1 MSAAVTATSATT
13 PKKMIKP
20 LFYSDRSHPVGA
32 HDVICGKKC
41 EHHVGNRSF
50 RQLVLELAPQYQ
62 TTSTRDT
69 KKQIIGVI
77 IDRVRARGGHF
88 VKESDDL
95 TTMELVPP
103 RYIYEKVSHA
113 LRSARLVSSNS
124 STANSS
130 SESSSLARQQQQ
142 QQNAQQRQQQDDLL
156 ATQQK
161 LFYSY
166 IIAAS
171 SSASTSCS
179 DDTSNDSSEDDDDDN
194 NSDDDDDHN
203 TVSSSADTVPR
214 LLVAADRKPRAV
226 VQQQQRPSSSSFGSN
241 SIIDQSTLDLLLA
254 LPYNE
259 V

>member
-1 MSAAVTATSATT
+1 MSTTTATT
-13 PKKMIKP
+13 PAPKQMIKP

-41 EHHVGNRSF
+41 DHHVGNRSF
-50 RQLVLELAPQYQ
+50 RQLVLEFAPQYQ

-88 VKESDDL
+88 VKESDVL

-113 LRSARLVSSNS
+113 LRSARLASSNS

-130 SESSSLARQQQQ
+130 SESSSSLGQKARQQ

-179 DDTSNDSSEDDDDDN
+179 DSSSNDDNSDDDDD
-194 NSDDDDDHN
+194 DDDDDHN

-214 LLVAADRKPRAV
+214 LLVAADRNKPRAV
-226 VQQQQRPSSSSFGSN
+226 LVQQQRPSSSFGS
-241 SIIDQSTLDLLLA
+241 SIDQSTLDLLLS